1 VYTSVRGGPEA
12 AAREVAA
19 AETPGMGASAPRRA
33 VGATVLLLGL
43 TSLFTD
49 VSAEMVTA
57 VLPVFLTLQVGL
69 SPMQF
74 GFVDGLYQGVTALVR
89 LLGGYAADRWG
100 RPKAVA
106 ATGYGLSAVC
116 KLALLPAGSL
126 SGVSAVIAADRTGK
140 GLRTAPRDALIA
152 ASSRPDAY
160 GRAFGVHRTLDTF
173 GAMLGPL
180 VASALLAANASAHDA
195 HDAYDTVFV
204 TSFCFALVGLAIIV
218 LFVPEHRVAVMTGR
232 QVTVRASAGLLRD
245 RAFARLAV
253 AATALGLLTVSDGFL
268 YLSLLR
274 RDDVVTAVFP
284 LLFFGTSAS
293 YLLLAMPFGW
303 LADRIGR
310 RVVFVGGHL
319 ALLGCYAT
327 VVGPVTGLLAAGA
340 CLLLLGAYYAAT
352 DGVLAAAAAPL
363 LPEHMRSTGLAT
375 LQTLVALARFA
386 SSVAFGALW
395 TTVGLSWAYAL
406 VAGGL
411 LAVLPVAAVLLRAP
425 RPKNAANTV
434 IMEDAW

>member
-1 VYTSVRGGPEA
+1 VYTSVRGGPEVEV

-19 AETPGMGASAPRRA
+19 AEAPATGASAQRRV
-33 VGATVLLLGL
+33 VGTTVIMLGL

-49 VSAEMVTA
+49 ISSEMVAA
-57 VLPVFLTLQVGL
+57 VLPLFLTLQIGL
-69 SPMQF
+69 TPLQF
-74 GFVDGLYQGVTALVR
+74 GFVDGLYQGATALVR
-89 LLGGYAADRWG
+89 LVGGHAADRWR

-106 ATGYGLSAVC
+106 AAGYGLSAVC

-126 SGVSAVIAADRTGK
+126 AGVSAVVAADRTGK

-152 ASSRPDAY
+152 ASTRPDAY
-160 GRAFGVHRTLDTF
+160 GRAFGAHRALDTC

-180 VASALLAANASAHDA
+180 VASALLAANAL
-195 HDAYDTVFV
+195 AYDTVFV
-204 TSFCFALVGLAIIV
+204 TSFCFALVGLAIIL
-218 LFVPEHRVAVMTGR
+218 LFVPEHRAVVTAGR
-232 QVTVRASAGLLRD
+232 QVTVRASVGLLRD
-245 RAFARLAV
+245 RAFARLVV

-293 YLLLAMPFGW
+293 YLLLAMPLGW

-310 RVVFVGGHL
+310 RVVFLGGHL
-319 ALLGCYAT
+319 ALLGCYAA
-327 VVGPVTGLLAAGA
+327 VAGPVTGLLAVGA
-340 CLLLLGAYYAAT
+340 CLLLLGMYYAAT

-363 LPEHMRSTGLAT
+363 LPEHLRSTGLAT

-386 SSVAFGALW
+386 SAVAFGALW
-395 TTVGLSWAYAL
+395 MKVGVGWAYAL
-406 VAGGL
+406 VAGSL
-411 LAVLPVAAVLLRAP
+411 LATLPVAAVLLSGRGTESGETA
-425 RPKNAANTV
+425 
-434 IMEDAW
+434 E